1 MVRRKES
8 SRVCTRPL
16 CGPPLSLRV
25 QLSSAPAWP
34 FLGVAPPRIPN
45 WLCHSRQPHEAT
57 VATIDPQTR
66 TAVVGASQAPE
77 SSPFLLPLHRQSLG
91 SLSHSAIAL
100 GGFFFSSSL
109 LPSSLSLSQSL
120 GRRFFIHLLFYL
132 VLVCP
137 PSSFITLV
145 YSLSRPFFTAQ
156 RLDSSR
162 QTFASF
168 FSSCRRFDSIPDEST
183 TILLS

>member
-100 GGFFFSSSL
+100 GGFFFFFFSSSIFFV
-109 LPSSLSLSQSL
+109 SLSVSWTTFL
-120 GRRFFIHLLFYL
+120 Y
-132 VLVCP
+132 
-137 PSSFITLV
+137 SSFILF
-145 YSLSRPFFTAQ
+145 SARLSAIQ
-156 RLDSSR
+156 LHHSR
-162 QTFASF
+162 
-168 FSSCRRFDSIPDEST
+168 
-183 TILLS
+183 LLSFSTFLHGAATRFLAPNFRLFFFVL